1 MTGTGVARSNVAHLE
16 SQSKRF
22 PPLMGDPTN
31 PQDTLFLF
39 VFFPCQV
46 SGLTELPRVINF
58 PLDTLGNET
67 FVPRVEGDKEAGLSL
82 WLSLAPSGAWSTF
95 LRHPGTGVAGLGRPM
110 DSSSQPRS
118 CQETTAEAE

>member
-1 MTGTGVARSNVAHLE
+1 
-16 SQSKRF
+16 
-22 PPLMGDPTN
+22 MGDPTN

-67 FVPRVEGDKEAGLSL
+67 FVPRVERQRGRTLI
-82 WLSLAPSGAWSTF
+82 WLSIGPSQAWPTF
-95 LRHPGTGVAGLGRPM
+95 LDIQGQG
-110 DSSSQPRS
+110 
-118 CQETTAEAE
+118 